1 MDLQGNAVSPPS
13 VALWKICGLTR
24 ETDVAQCLSVG
35 VPYVGFNFHKGSKRF
50 VTPAKAAEI
59 WRLAVR
65 HHGSKPLATHPV
77 AVVVGHTA
85 AEIVAALDVFPELSV
100 VQFHGKESPR
110 DLARLARAV
119 GERTIWKA
127 LGIGRAEDLA
137 HAADF
142 QDSASLILFDSAAI
156 PQGQSV
162 IGGSGKTFDWSW
174 LSTHRPDVAFGLAG
188 GINPKN
194 VRDALSYR
202 PRLIDLC
209 SGVEAS
215 PGVKNH
221 ELVDALAREMRRS

>member
-1 MDLQGNAVSPPS
+1 MDLQGNSVSPPS
-13 VALWKICGLTR
+13 LALWKICGLTR
-24 ETDVAQCLSVG
+24 ETDVAQCLSLA
-35 VPYVGFNFHKGSKRF
+35 VPYVGFNFHKASKRF
-50 VTPAKAAEI
+50 VTPGRAAEV

-65 HHGSKPLATHPV
+65 HHGLKLLATHPV
-77 AVVVGHTA
+77 AVFVDPTET
-85 AEIVAALDVFPELSV
+85 EIGAALDLFPELSV
-100 VQFHGKESPR
+100 VQFHGNESPR
-110 DLARLARAV
+110 DLARLGRAV
-119 GERTIWKA
+119 GERTVWKA

-137 HAADF
+137 LAADF
-142 QDSASLILFDSAAI
+142 QDSATLILFDSAAI

-174 LSTHRPDVAFGLAG
+174 LSTHRPSVAFGLAG

-215 PGVKNH
+215 PGAKNH
-221 ELVDALAREMRRS
+221 ELVDALAREMRRP